1 MGRLHTLRSRRRSL
15 DISQTEL
22 AARAGCHLNTIH
34 RIECGQSI
42 PDLPLA
48 GRVAAALATDVVA
61 LFPELLLPND
71 EQAKAS

>member
-1 MGRLHTLRSRRRSL
+1 MGRLHTLRSRRRAL
-15 DISQTEL
+15 EVSQTEL

-48 GRVAAALATDVVA
+48 GRIAEALATDVVA
-61 LFPELLLPND
+61 LFPELLPGRD
-71 EQAKAS
+71 AAA